1 VKRGVKMDAVLELK
15 DVSKSFSSV
24 QVLKDI
30 NCLLRK
36 GSILGL
42 VGENGAGKS
51 TLMNILGGVYM
62 KTSGEFY
69 LYGKPYEPQNPDDAT
84 RAGIAFIHQELNL
97 FTNLSVAE
105 NIFMGQKTGSFGLVP
120 MSKLNLA
127 AKKLLGELGMDVN
140 PKTLVKDLPMGLR
153 QMVEIAKAIS
163 KDAKIIFFD
172 EPTTSLSTK
181 EKDILFSL
189 IKNFAKQG
197 VSMIYISH
205 ALDDVLNLCDEVLVL
220 RDGQMIG
227 GQKPIRDVRKEDLI
241 TMMVGREM
249 NQLFPYVEKNIG
261 DEVFRVEHVSQ
272 GERLKDVSFCLREGE
287 IVGMF
292 GLMGA
297 GRSELANA
305 LYGIDGYDSGSIYI
319 RGEPM
324 KKISPQKWIANG
336 MAYIT
341 ENRRDDGLLMPKSV
355 IENLILASLN
365 KLKSR
370 LGALNM
376 FQANEMCKKSLVDL
390 SIKSYDMSQVVGS
403 LSGGNQQKVVIGKW
417 LMIAPKVFIIDE
429 PTRGIDVGSKY
440 EIYNQINDLVLN
452 GTSILF
458 ISSEIE
464 ELMGVCDRVLVM
476 SKGEIVGEIARDE
489 FSQEKF
495 LQYAIG
501 GNPNE

>member
-1 VKRGVKMDAVLELK
+1 MEAVLELRG
-15 DVSKSFSSV
+15 VSKSFSSV

-30 NCLLRK
+30 NCSLRE

-51 TLMNILGGVYM
+51 TLMNILGGVYI

-69 LYGKPYEPQNPDDAT
+69 LRGKPYEPQNPDDAT

-105 NIFMGQKTGSFGLVP
+105 NIFMGQKTENFGIVS
-120 MSKLNLA
+120 MSKLNIA
-127 AKKLLGELGMDVN
+127 AKKLLDELGMDVN

-163 KDAKIIFFD
+163 KNAKIIFFD

-205 ALDDVLNLCDEVLVL
+205 ALDDVLNICDEVLVL
-220 RDGQMIG
+220 RDGQAIG
-227 GQKPIRDVRKEDLI
+227 EQKPIGDITKEKLI

-261 DEVFRVEHVSQ
+261 DEVFRVEHVTQ
-272 GERLKDVSFCLREGE
+272 GKRLKDISFCLREGE

-297 GRSELANA
+297 GRSELAHA
-305 LYGIDGYDSGSIYI
+305 LYGIDGFDSGNIYV
-319 RGEPM
+319 RGEPV
-324 KKISPQKWIANG
+324 KKISPQKWIVSG
-336 MAYIT
+336 IAYIT

-355 IENLILASLN
+355 KENLILASLDR
-365 KLKSR
+365 LKAK
-370 LGALNM
+370 LGALDSLL
-376 FQANEMCKKSLVDL
+376 ANEWCKKSLADL
-390 SIKSYDMSQVVGS
+390 DIKSYDLSKQVVGS
-403 LSGGNQQKVVIGKW
+403 LSGGNQQKVVVGKW
-417 LMIAPKVFIIDE
+417 LMIAPKVFILDE
-429 PTRGIDVGSKY
+429 PTRGIDVGAKY
-440 EIYNQINDLVLN
+440 EIYNQFNDLVLN

-476 SKGEIVGEIARDE
+476 SKGEIVGEFARNE

>member
-1 VKRGVKMDAVLELK
+1 MDTVLELQH
-15 DVSKSFSSV
+15 VCKSFSSV

-51 TLMNILGGVYM
+51 TLMNVLGGVHM

-105 NIFMGQKTGSFGLVP
+105 NIFMGQKTGSFGIVS
-120 MSKLNLA
+120 MSKLNIS
-127 AKKLLGELGMDVN
+127 AKKLLDELGMDVN
-140 PKTLVKDLPMGLR
+140 PKTLVKDLPMGMR
-153 QMVEIAKAIS
+153 QMVEIAKAIA
-163 KDAKIIFFD
+163 KEAKIIFFD

-181 EKDILFSL
+181 EKEILFSL

-205 ALDDVLNLCDEVLVL
+205 ALDDVINLCDEVLVL
-220 RDGQMIG
+220 RDGQAIG
-227 GQKPIRDVRKEDLI
+227 EQKPVRDISKEELI

-249 NQLFPYVEKNIG
+249 NQLFPYVKKNIG
-261 DEVFRVEHVSQ
+261 DEVFRVEHFSQ
-272 GERLKDVSFCLREGE
+272 GERLKDISFCLREGE

-297 GRSELANA
+297 GRSELAHA
-305 LYGIDGYDSGSIYI
+305 LYGIDGYDSGSVYV

-324 KKISPQKWIANG
+324 KKISPQKWIAGG

-355 IENLILASLN
+355 RENLILVSLD

-370 LGALNM
+370 LGALNVLL
-376 FQANEMCKKSLVDL
+376 ANELCKKSLMDL
-390 SIKSYDMSQVVGS
+390 SIKSYDLSTQTAGS

-417 LMIAPKVFIIDE
+417 LMVAPKVFIIDE

-501 GNPNE
+501 GSPNE

>member
-1 VKRGVKMDAVLELK
+1 MEVVLELRH
-15 DVSKSFSSV
+15 VSKSFSSV

-30 NCLLRK
+30 NCTLHK

-51 TLMNILGGVYM
+51 TLMNILGGVYI

-69 LYGKPYEPQNPDDAT
+69 LHGKPYEPQNPDDAT

-105 NIFMGQKTGSFGLVP
+105 NIFMGQKTGDFGIISI
-120 MSKLNLA
+120 SKLNIA
-127 AKKLLGELGMDVN
+127 AKKLLEELGMDVN
-140 PKTLVKDLPMGLR
+140 PKTLIRDLPMGMR

-163 KDAKIIFFD
+163 KNAKIIFFD

-181 EKDILFSL
+181 EKEILFSL
-189 IKNFAKQG
+189 IKNFATQG

-220 RDGQMIG
+220 RDGQTIG
-227 GQKPIRDVRKEDLI
+227 EQKPIGDITKENLI
-241 TMMVGREM
+241 AMMVGREM

-261 DEVFRVEHVSQ
+261 DEIFRVEHISQ
-272 GERLKDVSFCLREGE
+272 GERLKDISFCLKEGE

-297 GRSELANA
+297 GRSELAHA
-305 LYGIDGYDSGSIYI
+305 LYGVDSFDSGSIFI
-319 RGEPM
+319 RGKPI
-324 KKISPQKWIANG
+324 KKISPQKWIVNG
-336 MAYIT
+336 LAYIT

-355 IENLILASLN
+355 KENLILVYLDR
-365 KLKSR
+365 LKKKM
-370 LGALNM
+370 GALNTLL
-376 FQANEMCKKSLVDL
+376 ANELCNKSMVNLN
-390 SIKSYDMSQVVGS
+390 IKSYDYSKQVVGS
-403 LSGGNQQKVVIGKW
+403 LSGGNQQKVVVGKW
-417 LMIAPKVFIIDE
+417 LMIVPKVFIMDE
-429 PTRGIDVGSKY
+429 PTRGIDVGAKY
-440 EIYNQINDLVLN
+440 EIYNQFNDLVLE
-452 GTSILF
+452 GGSSILF
-458 ISSEIE
+458 ISSEME
-464 ELMGVCDRVLVM
+464 ELMGVCDRVLIM
-476 SKGEIVGEIARDE
+476 SKGMIVGEFARNE